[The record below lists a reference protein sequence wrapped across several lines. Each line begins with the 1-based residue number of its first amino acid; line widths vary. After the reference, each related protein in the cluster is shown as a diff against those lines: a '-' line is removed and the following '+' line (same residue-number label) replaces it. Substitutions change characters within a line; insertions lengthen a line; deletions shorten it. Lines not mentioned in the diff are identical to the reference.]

1 MAAPRSARGRA
12 LAAAELLAEEFA
24 GRLCELDHD
33 NPFELLTAT
42 ILSAQTTDAR
52 VNSVTP
58 ELFARY
64 PAAQD
69 LALADPGEVE
79 RIVHSTGFYAA
90 KTRSVIAMAA
100 ALVERHGGA
109 V

>member
-12 LAAAELLAEEFA
+12 LAAAELLAEEYTGA
-24 GRLCELDHD
+24 LCELDHD
-33 NPFELLTAT
+33 SPFELLTAT

-64 PAAQD
+64 PTAHD
-69 LALADPGEVE
+69 LAVADPADVE
-79 RIVHSTGFYAA
+79 RIVHPTGFYAA
-90 KTRSVIAMAA
+90 KTRSIIAMAS
-100 ALVERHGGA
+100 ALVE
-109 V
+109 